1 MFNKDKKMNGASPMQ
16 PNSSPQDGNQKT
28 FKQSL
33 KGALF
38 CLILFAVPSALF
50 LNSIKNEPIQT
61 EIEIDYLTISGNKI
75 TLSDSGK
82 VTTRDYSDIDSVKY
96 YIIDEVVYIVR

>member
-1 MFNKDKKMNGASPMQ
+1 MNGASPMQ
-16 PNSSPQDGNQKT
+16 PNSSTQVCNQKT

-38 CLILFAVPSALF
+38 CLILFGVLFALF
-50 LNSIKNEPIQT
+50 LNWVNNQPIET

>member
-1 MFNKDKKMNGASPMQ
+1 MKTIAHKPD
-16 PNSSPQDGNQKT
+16 QKT

-38 CLILFAVPSALF
+38 CLILFGVLFAFAL
-50 LNSIKNEPIQT
+50 NWVNNQPIET

>member
-1 MFNKDKKMNGASPMQ
+1 MQ
-16 PNSSPQDGNQKT
+16 PNSSTQVGNQKT

-38 CLILFAVPSALF
+38 CLILFGVLFAFAL
-50 LNSIKNEPIQT
+50 NWVNNQPIET

-82 VTTRDYSDIDSVKY
+82 VTTRDYSVIDSVKY

>member
-1 MFNKDKKMNGASPMQ
+1 MNGASPMQ
-16 PNSSPQDGNQKT
+16 PNSSTEAKKQK
-28 FKQSL
+28 FKHDL
-33 KGALF
+33 KMASI
-38 CLILFAVPSALF
+38 CLILFGVLFALA
-50 LNSIKNEPIQT
+50 LNWVNNQPIET

-82 VTTRDYSDIDSVKY
+82 VTTRDYSVIDSVKY